1 VQIIRMEEILADRD
15 ALKRDLDLAKKEIED
30 LRKERNYLGN
40 EIADER
46 EHTYKVVVH
55 FKEKISKVRT
65 CN

>member
-1 VQIIRMEEILADRD
+1 MEEILADRD

-40 EIADER
+40 EIAHER